1 MVLTM
6 AAVAANKGMTLD
18 KLEVQVETRIE
29 EAGQQQKTTFV
40 TAVDLGLG
48 LTERERRILFHS
60 ARLCEVHKLL
70 GGGIEF
76 RENLISRPDHQ
87 GYSVLG
93 LEAKRTPVE

>member
-1 MVLTM
+1 MVLTI

-18 KLEVQVETRIE
+18 KLEVQVETRVE
-29 EAGQQQKTTFV
+29 EAGRQQKTTFV

-48 LTERERRILFHS
+48 LTERERRILLNS

-76 RENLISRPDHQ
+76 RENLISRPDHRAAITTQ
-87 GYSVLG
+87 AV
-93 LEAKRTPVE
+93 P

>member
-1 MVLTM
+1 MVLTI

-18 KLEVQVETRIE
+18 KLEVQVETCE
-29 EAGQQQKTTFV
+29 EEVGRQQKTTFV

-48 LTERERRILFHS
+48 LTERERRILFNS

-76 RENLISRPDHQ
+76 RENLIRRPDRRAAITTQ
-87 GYSVLG
+87 
-93 LEAKRTPVE
+93 AIP